1 MITAL
6 EDLGIHVLTEFAN
19 KVYDVRTFPD
29 DLSKSI
35 FILIPKKIG
44 TTECE
49 LHRTISMMSDVT
61 KIILR
66 VIMLRARNKIRPEI
80 SEEQCS
86 FMQDK
91 GTRNAIY
98 GIY

>member
-6 EDLGIHVLTEFAN
+6 EDLGIHFLTEFAN
-19 KVYDVRTFPD
+19 KVYDVGSFPD

-35 FILIPKKIG
+35 FIAIPKKIG

-49 LHRTISMMSDVT
+49 LHRTISLLSHVT

-66 VIMLRARNKIRPEI
+66 VIMLRARNK
-80 SEEQCS
+80 SEQKSRKKNMVLCKIKELVMLS
-86 FMQDK
+86 
-91 GTRNAIY
+91 IY
-98 GIY
+98 